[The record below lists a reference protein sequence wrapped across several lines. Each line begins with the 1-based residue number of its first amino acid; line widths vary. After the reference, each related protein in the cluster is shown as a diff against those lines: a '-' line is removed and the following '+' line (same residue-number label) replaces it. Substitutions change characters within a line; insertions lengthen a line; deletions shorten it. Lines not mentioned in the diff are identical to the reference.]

1 MTSTLNRQIN
11 ILLCAVNVHVYACD
25 KYLKSENHLKNYGD
39 QGGCYPLRLKV
50 SGSKQMLLFV
60 GKLETDIIEKHL
72 FEVKIFTF
80 SYYNILLSCFVNQR
94 IFCKSTN
101 PAGGQNGT

>member
-1 MTSTLNRQIN
+1 MSVVCSGQYPGLNRQIN

-60 GKLETDIIEKHL
+60 CL
-72 FEVKIFTF
+72 FVF
-80 SYYNILLSCFVNQR
+80 
-94 IFCKSTN
+94 FCV
-101 PAGGQNGT
+101 